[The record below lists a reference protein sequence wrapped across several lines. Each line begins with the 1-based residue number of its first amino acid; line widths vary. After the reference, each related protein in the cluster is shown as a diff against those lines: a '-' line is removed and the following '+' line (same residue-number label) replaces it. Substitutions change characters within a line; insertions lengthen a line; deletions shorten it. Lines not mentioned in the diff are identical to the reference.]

1 MSAKATAKAHHGPTH
16 AATVTLKHLA
26 SKLAEDHGVAKKQT
40 EALLGDLGRAA
51 HAK

>member
-1 MSAKATAKAHHGPTH
+1 MSAKATAKASS

-40 EALLGDLGRAA
+40 EALLGDSSAWSPGI
-51 HAK
+51 